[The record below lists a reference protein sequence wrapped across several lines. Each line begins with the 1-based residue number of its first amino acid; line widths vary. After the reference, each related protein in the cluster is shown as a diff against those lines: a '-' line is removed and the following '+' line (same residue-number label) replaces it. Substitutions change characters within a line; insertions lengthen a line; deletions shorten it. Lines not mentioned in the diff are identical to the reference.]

1 MAITVRH
8 ALDHDDLAAIWP
20 EITGPMNRLQIFV
33 AEDEQDHVVGACIMF
48 DGGHSIAYVGSTRIV
63 ATERR
68 AWVARALVRFVSK
81 WCYERNIVRVGHGAG
96 TEECVEAFQRFGA
109 QPGRLQLLM
118 EYDVRHVL
126 EEQA

>member
-8 ALDHDDLAAIWP
+8 AQEHDDLALIWP
-20 EITGPMNRLQIFV
+20 ELTSPMNRLQVFV
-33 AEDEQDHVVGACIMF
+33 AEDEEDNLVGGCVMF
-48 DGGHSIAYVGSTRIV
+48 DGGHSIAYVGSTRII

-68 AWVARALVRFVSK
+68 VWVARAMVKFVSQ

-96 TEECVEAFQRFGA
+96 TEECVDAFQRLGA
-109 QPGRLQLLM
+109 HPGRLQLLM